1 MKKKRKYLNSK
12 EILWVRV
19 ELFIIFS
26 TIKSIS
32 KWKVFFFRKPALH
45 IVFSVLH
52 NSVIYYDDHPEF
64 FESFTFHWRKQNNNK
79 PRIVFMGIWGKRL
92 KYFIL
97 NPDSRLLV
105 PFHYFILYWS
115 LHWRWRTGK
124 MLKCKQTLKN
134 TQTCQSG
141 RRMEKGSILKP
152 ESDVSYMI
160 NMIYDCWL

>member
-1 MKKKRKYLNSK
+1 MKSFL
-12 EILWVRV
+12 
-19 ELFIIFS
+19 
-26 TIKSIS
+26 
-32 KWKVFFFRKPALH
+32 FRKACTSYCIFCSSQLSNLLWWSSR
-45 IVFSVLH
+45 VFW
-52 NSVIYYDDHPEF
+52 EF
-64 FESFTFHWRKQNNNK
+64 YISLKEAKQQQTEDCFHGNLRETT
-79 PRIVFMGIWGKRL
+79 